1 MNPLMNM
8 IGSMGGGNN
17 PMSAMM
23 QAMQVI
29 NQIKKSGNPQSML
42 NQMAQTNPNIKQAMD
57 MCKGKNPQQIFE
69 NGCRQNGIDPAQFT
83 GMLKP

>member
-1 MNPLMNM
+1 MNPLMSV
-8 IGSMGGGNN
+8 IGNMGGSKN

-29 NQIKKSGNPQSML
+29 NQIRKSENPQAAL
-42 NQMAQTNPNIKQAMD
+42 NQIAQSNPNIKQAMD

-69 NGCRQNGIDPAQFT
+69 SGCRKNGIDPAQFT
-83 GMLKP
+83 GMLK

>member
-1 MNPLMNM
+1 MNPLMSL
-8 IGSMGGGNN
+8 IGSMGGSKN

-29 NQIKKSGNPQSML
+29 NQIRKSGNPQAAL
-42 NQMAQTNPNIKQAMD
+42 NQIAQSNPDVKQAMD

-69 NGCRQNGIDPAQFT
+69 NRCRQNRIDPGQFT
-83 GMLKP
+83 GMLK

>member
-1 MNPLMNM
+1 MNPLMSL
-8 IGSMGGGNN
+8 IGSVGGSKN

-29 NQIKKSGNPQSML
+29 NQIRKSGNPQAAF
-42 NQMAQTNPNIKQAMD
+42 NQIAQSNPNIKQAMD

-69 NGCRQNGIDPAQFT
+69 SGCRKNGIDPAQFT
-83 GMLKP
+83 GMLK

>member
-1 MNPLMNM
+1 MNPLMSL
-8 IGSMGGGNN
+8 IGSVGGSKN

-29 NQIKKSGNPQSML
+29 NQIRKSGNPQAAI
-42 NQMAQTNPNIKQAMD
+42 NQIAQSNQDVKQAMD

-69 NGCRQNGIDPAQFT
+69 NRCRQNGIDPGQFS
-83 GMLKP
+83 GMLK